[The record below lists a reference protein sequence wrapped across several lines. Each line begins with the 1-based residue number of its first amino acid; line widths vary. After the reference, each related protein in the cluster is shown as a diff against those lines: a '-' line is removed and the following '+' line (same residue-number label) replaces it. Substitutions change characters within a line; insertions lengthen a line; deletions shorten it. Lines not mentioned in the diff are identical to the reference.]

1 MTNEEYIQFLEKKGE
16 NYVWQFTK
24 QEVDFDKIF
33 LATKLFN
40 EWKNSETEMS
50 QETFFSQQHSKYG
63 ITDRHRTLIIA
74 QLYGLITKNNSTYV
88 KECVTP
94 VFEKLSRSVDSE
106 TYKKIVTEQ
115 LLKIKLPA
123 LTYSRVSGAS
133 DVRHIFPIIFTYQVL
148 KSLKSVGIKNI
159 SIDEFYT
166 YVMTAN
172 FHSDLERVVQFL
184 TQPIKPIIGD
194 SLLRLYKDRSRIVP
208 LIKNLNIFIFDDENI
223 SINPI
228 YEYVMDEFLRSKL
241 SLFLKRELTNSEI
254 YKNFLYN
261 AQNLD
266 INLINEDVDVVI
278 SGDIDELKDE
288 AEYTENVVSQEISKI
303 THEKVETLATIEPVI
318 VTEGERFVIKRDAA
332 IGVLAIANSEYKCE
346 FDENHET
353 FISKR
358 TKNRYMEAHHLIPI
372 SQTKYIWKKKH
383 ANVDC
388 IENIVSL
395 CPTCHRA
402 IHHGEFDIK
411 LTILKKLYDKKYQD
425 LKKVGLDVDFET
437 LLKFYL

>member
-50 QETFFSQQHSKYG
+50 PETFFSQQHSKYG

-278 SGDIDELKDE
+278 SGDIDELND
-288 AEYTENVVSQEISKI
+288 
-303 THEKVETLATIEPVI
+303 
-318 VTEGERFVIKRDAA
+318 
-332 IGVLAIANSEYKCE
+332 VL
-346 FDENHET
+346 
-353 FISKR
+353 
-358 TKNRYMEAHHLIPI
+358 P
-372 SQTKYIWKKKH
+372 YIYFWFFWK
-383 ANVDC
+383 
-388 IENIVSL
+388 
-395 CPTCHRA
+395 
-402 IHHGEFDIK
+402 
-411 LTILKKLYDKKYQD
+411 
-425 LKKVGLDVDFET
+425 
-437 LLKFYL
+437 